1 MTSLSVSS
9 IPIIDW
15 RFEDDCI
22 EEMYV
27 AYTTCGFAVFTN
39 VYNQWLPE
47 FTDWKQLM
55 EEFFHLPLSAK
66 RQYAYSGVKENL
78 GYNWL
83 EEERL
88 TPTMPGDLKES
99 YNWVSP
105 DRMQEQ
111 YWPKEIPEFKPLAQ
125 KIERIS
131 RMLSYQFLYR
141 FEKVLKIPTGS
152 LVEQHIDG
160 SATMR
165 MIKYPAWDGEIKEG
179 QVRGG
184 AHTDYGSI
192 TLLWR
197 FDDIS
202 ALQVYDK
209 KDGVWVTVP
218 SVENSI
224 VVNVADMFARWSND
238 ILKSTPHRVMN
249 VDMDKPRYS
258 MPYFV
263 DPGRDVTIKNLTNQ
277 PDKYPPISAY
287 EYLKWRLA
295 QSYVDDTYKENQEVG
310 KEGEQ
315 YLPENEE
322 YLNTILSIPPKKV

>member
-1 MTSLSVSS
+1 MTSLSVST

-22 EEMYV
+22 EKMWC
-27 AYTTCGFAVFTN
+27 AYTTCGFAVFTH
-39 VYNQWLPE
+39 VYDNWLSE
-47 FTDWKQLM
+47 FEDWKQLM
-55 EEFFHLPLSAK
+55 EEFFQLSLDVK
-66 RQYAYSGVKENL
+66 QQYAYSGVKENL

-99 YNWVSP
+99 YNWVEP
-105 DRMQEQ
+105 ARMQEQ

-141 FEKVLKIPTGS
+141 FEKVLRLPTGK
-152 LVEQHIDG
+152 LVEKHIDG

-192 TLLWR
+192 TLLYR

-202 ALQVYDK
+202 ALQIYDK
-209 KDGVWVTVP
+209 KDSVWVTVP
-218 SVENSI
+218 LVENSI
-224 VVNVADMFARWSND
+224 VLNVADMFARWSND
-238 ILKSTPHRVMN
+238 ILKSTPHRVVN
-249 VDMDKPRYS
+249 VDMDRTRYS

-263 DPGRDVTIKNLTNQ
+263 DPGRDVIIKNLTSQ

-295 QSYVDDTYKENQEVG
+295 QSYVDDEYIDNEEVG
-310 KEGEQ
+310 EDGKQ
-315 YLPENEE
+315 HLPENQK
-322 YLNTILSIPPKKV
+322 YK

>member
-1 MTSLSVSS
+1 MKS
-9 IPIIDW
+9 IPIIDF
-15 RFEDDCI
+15 RSEDSCI
-22 EEMYV
+22 EEMYK
-27 AYTTCGFAVFTN
+27 AYSTCGFAVFTH
-39 VYNQWLPE
+39 VYDEWISE
-47 FTDWKQLM
+47 FEDWKVLM
-55 EEFFHLPLSAK
+55 EEFFQLPLDVK
-66 RQYAYSGVKENL
+66 QQYAYSGVKENI

-105 DRMQEQ
+105 DRMQEK
-111 YWPKEIPEFKPLAQ
+111 YWPREFGTPRFKPMAQ

-141 FEKVLKIPTGS
+141 FEKVLRLPTGK
-152 LVEQHIDG
+152 LVEKHIDG

-165 MIKYPAWDGEIKEG
+165 IIHYPAWDGEIKEG

-197 FDDIS
+197 FDDVGG
-202 ALQVYDK
+202 LQIQDRETNE
-209 KDGVWVTVP
+209 WVDVP
-218 SVENSI
+218 CIENSI
-224 VVNVADMFARWSND
+224 VLNVADMFARWTND
-238 ILKSTPHRVMN
+238 VLKSSNHRIIN
-249 VDMDKPRYS
+249 TDLTRSRYS

-263 DPGRDVTIKNLTNQ
+263 DPGRDVIIKNLTNQ

-295 QSYVDDTYKENQEVG
+295 QSYVDNEYIDNKEVG
-310 KEGEQ
+310 EDGKQ
-315 YLPENEE
+315 HLPENQT
-322 YLNTILSIPPKKV
+322 YK

>member
-1 MTSLSVSS
+1 MTSLSVST

-22 EEMYV
+22 EKMWC
-27 AYTTCGFAVFTN
+27 AYTTCGFAVFTH
-39 VYNQWLPE
+39 VYDNWLSE
-47 FTDWKQLM
+47 FEDWKQLM
-55 EEFFHLPLSAK
+55 EEFFQLPLDVK
-66 RQYAYSGVKENL
+66 QQYAYSGVKENI

-99 YNWVSP
+99 YNWVEP
-105 DRMQEQ
+105 ARMQEQ

-141 FEKVLKIPTGS
+141 FEKVLRLPTGK
-152 LVEQHIDG
+152 LVEKHIDS

-192 TLLWR
+192 TLLYR

-202 ALQVYDK
+202 ALQIYDK
-209 KDGVWVTVP
+209 KDSVWVTVP
-218 SVENSI
+218 LVENSI
-224 VVNVADMFARWSND
+224 VLNVADMFARWSND
-238 ILKSTPHRVMN
+238 ILKSTPHRVVN
-249 VDMDKPRYS
+249 VDMDRTRYS

-263 DPGRDVTIKNLTNQ
+263 DPGRDVIIKNLTSQ

-295 QSYVDDTYKENQEVG
+295 QSYVDNEYIDNEEVG
-310 KEGEQ
+310 EDGKQ
-315 YLPENEE
+315 HLPENQK
-322 YLNTILSIPPKKV
+322 YK

>member
-1 MTSLSVSS
+1 M
-9 IPIIDW
+9 IPIID
-15 RFEDDCI
+15 FHSKTVEQQ
-22 EEMYV
+22 MYV

-39 VYNQWLPE
+39 VYDEWLSE
-47 FTDWKQLM
+47 FRDWRHLM
-55 EEFFHLPLSAK
+55 EEFFNLPVDIK
-66 RQYAYSGVKENL
+66 QQYAYSGVTENI

-111 YWPKEIPEFKPLAQ
+111 YWPTEIPDFKPMAQ
-125 KIERIS
+125 KIERIA

-141 FEKVLKIPTGS
+141 FEKVLRLPTGS
-152 LVEQHIDG
+152 LVEKHIDG

-192 TLLWR
+192 TLLYR

-202 ALQVYDK
+202 ALQIYDK
-209 KDGVWVTVP
+209 KDDVWVTVP
-218 SVENSI
+218 LVENSI
-224 VVNVADMFARWSND
+224 VLNVADMFARWSND
-238 ILKSTPHRVMN
+238 ILKSTPHRVVN
-249 VDMDKPRYS
+249 VDMDRTRYS

-263 DPGRDVTIKNLTNQ
+263 DPGRDVIIKNLTNQ

-295 QSYVDDTYKENQEVG
+295 QSYVDNEYIDNEEVG
-310 KEGEQ
+310 EDGKQ
-315 YLPENEE
+315 HLPENQK
-322 YLNTILSIPPKKV
+322 YK

>member
-1 MTSLSVSS
+1 MKS
-9 IPIIDW
+9 IPIIDF
-15 RFEDDCI
+15 RGKTNSFSKQ
-22 EEMYV
+22 MYD

-39 VYNQWLPE
+39 VYNEWLSE
-47 FTDWKQLM
+47 FRDWRHLM
-55 EEFFHLPLSAK
+55 EEFFNLPVDIK
-66 RQYAYSGVKENL
+66 QQYAYSGVTENI

-111 YWPKEIPEFKPLAQ
+111 YWPTEIPDFKPMAQ
-125 KIERIS
+125 KIERIA

-141 FEKVLKIPTGS
+141 FEKVLRLPTGS
-152 LVEQHIDG
+152 LVEKHIDG

-197 FDDIS
+197 FDDVGG
-202 ALQVYDK
+202 LQIQDRETNY
-209 KDGVWVTVP
+209 WVDAP
-218 SVENSI
+218 IVENSI
-224 VVNVADMFARWSND
+224 VLNIADMFARWSND
-238 ILKSTPHRVMN
+238 TLKSSNHRIVN
-249 VDMDKPRYS
+249 TDLTRPRYS

-263 DPGRDVTIKNLTNQ
+263 DPGRDVIIKNLTNL

-295 QSYVDDTYKENQEVG
+295 QSYDDDNYIENVQIMED
-310 KEGEQ
+310 Q
-315 YLPENEE
+315 R
-322 YLNTILSIPPKKV
+322 KK

>member
-22 EEMYV
+22 EQMWC
-27 AYTTCGFAVFTN
+27 AYTTCGFAVFTH
-39 VYNQWLPE
+39 VYDNWLSE
-47 FTDWKQLM
+47 FEDWKQLM
-55 EEFFHLPLSAK
+55 EEFFQLPLDVK
-66 RQYAYSGVKENL
+66 QQYTYSGVKENI

-99 YNWVSP
+99 YNWVEP
-105 DRMQEQ
+105 ARMQEQ

-141 FEKVLKIPTGS
+141 FEKVLRLPTGK
-152 LVEQHIDG
+152 LVEQHLDG

-165 MIKYPAWDGEIKEG
+165 MIKYPAWKDEIKEG

-192 TLLWR
+192 TLLYR
-197 FDDIS
+197 FDDIT
-202 ALQVYDK
+202 ALQIYDK
-209 KDGVWVTVP
+209 KDDVWVTVP
-218 SVENSI
+218 SIENSI
-224 VVNVADMFARWSND
+224 VLNVADMFARWSND
-238 ILKSTPHRVMN
+238 ILKSTPHRVVN
-249 VDMDKPRYS
+249 IDMDKPRYS
-258 MPYFV
+258 MPHFI
-263 DPGRDVTIKNLTNQ
+263 DPGRNVIIKNLTSQ

-295 QSYVDDTYKENQEVG
+295 QSYVDNEYIDNEEVG
-310 KEGEQ
+310 EDGKQ
-315 YLPENEE
+315 HLPENQK
-322 YLNTILSIPPKKV
+322 YK

>member
-1 MTSLSVSS
+1 MTSLSVST

-22 EEMYV
+22 EKMWC
-27 AYTTCGFAVFTN
+27 AYTTCGFAVFTH
-39 VYNQWLPE
+39 VYDNWLSE
-47 FTDWKQLM
+47 FEDWKQLM
-55 EEFFHLPLSAK
+55 EEFFQLPLDVK
-66 RQYAYSGVKENL
+66 QQYAYSGVKENL

-99 YNWVSP
+99 YNWVEP
-105 DRMQEQ
+105 ARMQEQ
-111 YWPKEIPEFKPLAQ
+111 YWPKEIPEFKPFAQ

-141 FEKVLKIPTGS
+141 FEKVLRLPTGK
-152 LVEQHIDG
+152 LVEKHIDS

-202 ALQVYDK
+202 ALQIYDK

-218 SVENSI
+218 LVENSI
-224 VVNVADMFARWSND
+224 VLNVADMFARWSND
-238 ILKSTPHRVMN
+238 ILKSTPHRVVN
-249 VDMDKPRYS
+249 VDMDRTRYS

-263 DPGRDVTIKNLTNQ
+263 DPGRDVIIKNLTSQ

-295 QSYVDDTYKENQEVG
+295 QSYVDNEYIDNKEVG
-310 KEGEQ
+310 EDGKQ
-315 YLPENEE
+315 HLPENQK
-322 YLNTILSIPPKKV
+322 YK

>member
-1 MTSLSVSS
+1 MKS
-9 IPIIDW
+9 IPIIDF
-15 RFEDDCI
+15 RFEEDCV
-22 EEMYV
+22 EEMYK
-27 AYTTCGFAVFTN
+27 AYTTCGFAVFTH
-39 VYNQWLPE
+39 VYDNWLSE

-55 EEFFHLPLSAK
+55 EEFFLLPLSTK
-66 RQYAYSGVKENL
+66 QQYAYSGVKENI

-88 TPTMPGDLKES
+88 TPTKPGDLKES

-105 DRMQEQ
+105 DRMQEK

-141 FEKVLKIPTGS
+141 FEKVLKLPTGK
-152 LVEQHIDG
+152 LVEKHIDG

-165 MIKYPAWDGEIKEG
+165 IIHYPAWDGEIKEG

-184 AHTDYGSI
+184 SHTDYGSI

-197 FDDIS
+197 FDDVGG
-202 ALQVYDK
+202 LQIQDRETNE
-209 KDGVWVTVP
+209 WVDVP
-218 SVENSI
+218 CIENSI
-224 VVNVADMFARWSND
+224 VLNVADMFARWTND
-238 ILKSTPHRVMN
+238 VLKSTNHRIVN
-249 VDMDKPRYS
+249 TDLTRSRYS

-263 DPGRDVTIKNLTNQ
+263 DPGRDVIIKNLTNQ

-295 QSYVDDTYKENQEVG
+295 QSYVDNEYIDNKEVG
-310 KEGEQ
+310 EDGKQ
-315 YLPENEE
+315 HLPENQT
-322 YLNTILSIPPKKV
+322 YK

>member
-1 MTSLSVSS
+1 MKS
-9 IPIIDW
+9 IPIIDF
-15 RFEDDCI
+15 RGKTNSFSKQ
-22 EEMYV
+22 MYD

-39 VYNQWLPE
+39 VYDEWLSE
-47 FTDWKQLM
+47 FRDWRHLM
-55 EEFFHLPLSAK
+55 EEFFNLPVDIK
-66 RQYAYSGVKENL
+66 QQYAYSGVTENI

-111 YWPKEIPEFKPLAQ
+111 YWPTEIPDFKPMAQ
-125 KIERIS
+125 KIERIA

-141 FEKVLKIPTGS
+141 FEKVLRLPTGS
-152 LVEQHIDG
+152 LVEKHIDG

-197 FDDIS
+197 FDDVGG
-202 ALQVYDK
+202 LQIQDRETNY
-209 KDGVWVTVP
+209 WVDAP
-218 SVENSI
+218 IVENSI
-224 VVNVADMFARWSND
+224 VLNIADMFARWSND
-238 ILKSTPHRVMN
+238 TLKSSNHRIVN
-249 VDMDKPRYS
+249 TDLTRPRYS

-263 DPGRDVTIKNLTNQ
+263 DPGRDVIIKNLTNL

-295 QSYVDDTYKENQEVG
+295 QSYDDDNYIENVQIMED
-310 KEGEQ
+310 Q
-315 YLPENEE
+315 R
-322 YLNTILSIPPKKV
+322 KK

>member
-1 MTSLSVSS
+1 MS
-9 IPIIDW
+9 IPIIDF
-15 RFEDDCI
+15 RGKTNSFRKQ
-22 EEMYV
+22 MYD

-39 VYNQWLPE
+39 VYDEWISE
-47 FTDWKQLM
+47 FRDWKVLM
-55 EEFFHLPLSAK
+55 EEFFQLSLSTK
-66 RQYAYSGVKENL
+66 QQYAYSGVKENI

-88 TPTMPGDLKES
+88 TPTKPGDLKES

-105 DRMQEQ
+105 DRMQEK

-141 FEKVLKIPTGS
+141 FEKVLKLPTGK
-152 LVEQHIDG
+152 LVEKHIDG

-165 MIKYPAWDGEIKEG
+165 IIHYPAWDGEIKEG

-184 AHTDYGSI
+184 SHTDYGSI

-197 FDDIS
+197 FDDVGG
-202 ALQVYDK
+202 LQIQDRETNE
-209 KDGVWVTVP
+209 WVDVP
-218 SVENSI
+218 CIENSI
-224 VVNVADMFARWSND
+224 VLNVADMFARWTND
-238 ILKSTPHRVMN
+238 VLKSTNHRIVN
-249 VDMDKPRYS
+249 TDLTRSRYS

-263 DPGRDVTIKNLTNQ
+263 DPGRDVIIKNLTNQ

-295 QSYVDDTYKENQEVG
+295 QSYVDNDYIDNKEVG
-310 KEGEQ
+310 EDGKQ
-315 YLPENEE
+315 HLPENQT
-322 YLNTILSIPPKKV
+322 YK